1 MGYFVK
7 KSSFGLKPVTFS
19 TNTEINVYDTD
30 GYYLSPD
37 EYVNIQQTLSRQ
49 KEKIVQLQQE
59 KEQEEQ
65 KLLDYYQNA
74 FQKVKKEYS
83 NKLSGELQHIREK
96 NIQPSEEYANEAN
109 QSQTIWNR
117 SGNTQ

>member
-1 MGYFVK
+1 MK

-65 KLLDYYQNA
+65 NYWTIIKML
-74 FQKVKKEYS
+74 FKK
-83 NKLSGELQHIREK
+83 
-96 NIQPSEEYANEAN
+96 
-109 QSQTIWNR
+109 
-117 SGNTQ
+117 

>member
-49 KEKIVQLQQE
+49 KEKIVQ
-59 KEQEEQ
+59 
-65 KLLDYYQNA
+65 
-74 FQKVKKEYS
+74 
-83 NKLSGELQHIREK
+83 
-96 NIQPSEEYANEAN
+96 
-109 QSQTIWNR
+109 
-117 SGNTQ
+117 

>member
-74 FQKVKKEYS
+74 FQRVKKSTAISCLGNYS
-83 NKLSGELQHIREK
+83 TYGRKIFSHQK
-96 NIQPSEEYANEAN
+96 NMKNSCLL
-109 QSQTIWNR
+109 
-117 SGNTQ
+117 

>member
-49 KEKIVQLQQE
+49 KEKIVQLQGKGTGRTE
-59 KEQEEQ
+59 ITG
-65 KLLDYYQNA
+65 LLSKC
-74 FQKVKKEYS
+74 FSKSKKRV
-83 NKLSGELQHIREK
+83 Q
-96 NIQPSEEYANEAN
+96 Q
-109 QSQTIWNR
+109 
-117 SGNTQ
+117 